1 MSKTIKTY
9 GLRQTRIAIAANYF
23 VAGLIFASWASRIP
37 DIARSL
43 RLDDGTLGAA
53 LFAIPVG
60 QMAMMAVSGY
70 LTDRC
75 GSGRILAAGI
85 TAYAAVLNLIPAASG
100 FWGLF
105 GVLVLFGAAAN
116 LVNIAL
122 NTQACDVETLYG
134 RSIMASFHGIWSLGG
149 LTGGVVGMAF
159 VHYTDNITAHFL
171 AVGILGIAT
180 VAVSAGRFATDRKNE
195 DTVKQQR
202 SLLSK
207 IDKTLMF
214 LGVMGFAGM
223 FCEGT
228 LFDWSG
234 VYFATVVRPSDGLIR
249 VGYVAGM
256 GMMTLGRF
264 IADGL
269 TTRYGTVAVLKTS
282 GCCIAVGL
290 LTLSVFPSLIPATV
304 GFMLVGMGI
313 SSIVPICYSM
323 AGHHGKVTASTAIT
337 IVSSVSFLGF
347 MIGPPLIG
355 FVAQALNLR
364 IALGSAS
371 AFGLLVAIIARHQRK
386 YDNIHHEKI
395 NLIASRY
402 HGSTRN

>member
-1 MSKTIKTY
+1 MGKTIKTY

-70 LTDRC
+70 LTGRC
-75 GSGRILAAGI
+75 GSGRMLVAGI

-100 FWGLF
+100 FLGLF
-105 GVLVLFGAAAN
+105 GVLVLFGASAN

-122 NTQACDVETLYG
+122 NTQACDAETLYG
-134 RSIMASFHGIWSLGG
+134 RNIMASFHGIWSLGG
-149 LTGGVVGMAF
+149 LTGGMVGMAF
-159 VHYTDNITAHFL
+159 AHCSDDITAHFL
-171 AVGILGIAT
+171 TVGILGIAT
-180 VAVSAGRFATDRKNE
+180 VAVSAGRFAADRKNE
-195 DTVKQQR
+195 ATGKHR
-202 SLLSK
+202 PLLSK
-207 IDKTLMF
+207 IDKALIF
-214 LGVMGFAGM
+214 LGIMGFAGM

-249 VGYVAGM
+249 LGYVTGM

-269 TTRYGTVAVLKTS
+269 TTRYGTDAVLKTS

-290 LTLSVFPSLIPATV
+290 LMLSVFPSLIPATL

-313 SSIVPICYSM
+313 SSIVPICYSL
-323 AGHHGKVTASTAIT
+323 AGHHGKFTASTAIT

-355 FVAQALNLR
+355 FIAQASNLR

-371 AFGLLVAIIARHQRK
+371 TFGLLVAIIARHK
-386 YDNIHHEKI
+386 K
-395 NLIASRY
+395 
-402 HGSTRN
+402 RNNQLNRQHTS